1 MDPPEKEREDD
12 HETQKELTTEP
23 APEVPVTPPKPELY
37 IIDFAEKKI
46 NPFCT
51 VCGLRKERYLEVEVK
66 GVIEYTCKDCYNKS
80 RAAATAPVTSCRSCG
95 AAMHAGDNFCGKCG
109 NPALLRCSACGNE
122 ADEEDRFCAKCGA
135 KLFAAD

>member
-1 MDPPEKEREDD
+1 MEPPEKEREGDM
-12 HETQKELTTEP
+12 ENPPEAKPEP
-23 APEVPVTPPKPELY
+23 APETPVVPPRPELF

-51 VCGLRKERYLEVEVK
+51 VCGLRKARYLEVEVK

-80 RAAATAPVTSCRSCG
+80 KAVLSAPATSCPSCG
-95 AAMHAGDNFCGKCG
+95 AGMHAGDNFCGKCG
-109 NPALLRCSACGNE
+109 NPAMLKCPTCGNE
-122 ADEEDRFCAKCGA
+122 ANEEDRFCAKCGA